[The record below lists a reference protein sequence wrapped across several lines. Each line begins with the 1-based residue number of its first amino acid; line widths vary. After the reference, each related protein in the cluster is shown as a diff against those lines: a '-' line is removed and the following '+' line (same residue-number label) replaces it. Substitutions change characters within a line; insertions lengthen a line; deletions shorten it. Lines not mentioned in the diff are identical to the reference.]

1 MAAIASMKPGGQRA
15 AQLTFPLIFNQN
27 FTAGR
32 AFFPTE
38 EQQPIQLL
46 LGETFQSEYHAQK
59 SADARQSV
67 YDGLANDRKKELTLL
82 TSHANFRL
90 PKPVLGQRKFANASL
105 GAAGSSS
112 CSARQD
118 GPFGAPFQMIQNE
131 MVGGVMRTQEG
142 FDYYTKNL
150 QARISQL
157 NKMNTLTMGIPV
169 ERGAII
175 QPLSDSRFEGSPDKI
190 EFFLL
195 LQQLMDSVSDGDI
208 TRFSLDNLNKMIKTM
223 FKFGPTANK
232 EDFEDMV
239 RAIAEIRNQLRQGL
253 DQPLGAEDPEQTNY
267 QITLQQYM
275 ESLAGY
281 VDEMFANMNL
291 SEKDRKT
298 LSKSLIKTLQFNRLL
313 RTKEV
318 RKSVN
323 EIRRINQRAN
333 QRAEDADEDDDAP
346 GGNGRFD
353 QGGAARED
361 DEQAGVPRQAFA
373 DAGQGGDPNREAY
386 GAERAR
392 GAREE
397 QQFAFFGQEPDVERV
412 VGEADAAIG
421 EADDDLAAAARAY
434 NLAFPPPPGGAAAAA
449 AAAAAANVQP
459 LALADDQAAVQVAQE
474 ERWEE
479 SEEANRPVYAFI
491 MQYGLDD
498 GEARPTVNTVRDT
511 LNGFLENAGRDEL
524 IGFAQD
530 MPPEVGGPYNPR
542 VGTSGATIIKNI
554 LDRLKAKEPTFR

>member
-1 MAAIASMKPGGQRA
+1 MAAIASMKPGGQRNV
-15 AQLTFPLIFNQN
+15 QLTFPLIFNQN

-59 SADARQSV
+59 AADARQSV
-67 YDGLANDRKKELTLL
+67 YDGLANDRQKEITLL

-150 QARISQL
+150 QARIGQL

-208 TRFSLDNLNKMIKTM
+208 TRFSLDNLNKMIKTI
-223 FKFGPTANK
+223 FRFGPTADK

-267 QITLQQYM
+267 QITLQTYM
-275 ESLAGY
+275 ENLAGY

-298 LSKSLIKTLQFNRLL
+298 LSKSLVKTLQFNRLL

-318 RKSVN
+318 RKSVD
-323 EIRRINQRAN
+323 EIRRRNVRAN

-361 DEQAGVPRQAFA
+361 DEQEGVPRQAF
-373 DAGQGGDPNREAY
+373 AGQGGDPNREAY
-386 GAERAR
+386 GAERAE
-392 GAREE
+392 GAREQ
-397 QQFAFFGQEPDVERV
+397 QQFAFFGQEPDVDRV
-412 VGEADAAIG
+412 VGEADRNAQFAAM
-421 EADDDLAAAARAY
+421 
-434 NLAFPPPPGGAAAAA
+434 FPPPPGGAAAAA
-449 AAAAAANVQP
+449 VQP
-459 LALADDQAAVQVAQE
+459 LALADDQEAVQVAQE
-474 ERWEE
+474 ERWDV
-479 SEEANRPVYAFI
+479 SEEAQRPVYAFI
-491 MQYGLDD
+491 MEYALDD
-498 GEARPTVNTVRDT
+498 GEARPTVNTVRGV
-511 LNGFLENAGRDEL
+511 LNNYLENAGRDEL
-524 IGFAQD
+524 IGFAQG

-542 VGTSGATIIKNI
+542 TGTSAATIIKNI

>member
-1 MAAIASMKPGGQRA
+1 MKPGGQRA
-15 AQLTFPLIFNQN
+15 AQLTFPLIFNEN

-32 AFFPTE
+32 AFFPTAE
-38 EQQPIQLL
+38 EQPIQLL

-59 SADARQSV
+59 AADARQSV
-67 YDGLANDRKKELTLL
+67 YDGLANDRRKEMTLL

-105 GAAGSSS
+105 GAAGASSG
-112 CSARQD
+112 SARQD
-118 GPFGAPFQMIQNE
+118 GPFGAPFQMIENE

-150 QARISQL
+150 QARIGQL
-157 NKMNTLTMGIPV
+157 NKMNTLTMGVPV

-208 TRFSLDNLNKMIKTM
+208 TRFSLDNLNKMIKTI
-223 FKFGPTANK
+223 FRFGPTADK

-267 QITLQQYM
+267 QITLQTYM

-298 LSKSLIKTLQFNRLL
+298 LSKSLVKTLQFNRLL
-313 RTKEV
+313 RTNEV
-318 RKSVN
+318 RQSVDI
-323 EIRRINQRAN
+323 IRQRNVRAN

-361 DEQAGVPRQAFA
+361 DEQQGVQRQAFA

-392 GAREE
+392 GANEQ
-397 QQFAFFGQEPDVERV
+397 QQFAFFGQEPQD
-412 VGEADAAIG
+412 AD
-421 EADDDLAAAARAY
+421 ELLEAAREMAPLQFG
-434 NLAFPPPPGGAAAAA
+434 NMFPAPPGGAAAAA
-449 AAAAAANVQP
+449 AAAAAQVQP
-459 LALADDQAAVQVAQE
+459 IALADNQAAVQVAQE
-474 ERWEE
+474 ERWDV
-479 SEEANRPVYAFI
+479 SQEAQRPVYAFI
-491 MQYGLDD
+491 MENGLVD
-498 GEARPTVNTVRDT
+498 GDVRPTVNDLRDILNQT
-511 LNGFLENAGRDEL
+511 LQYGGRDEI
-524 IGFAQD
+524 IGFAQG

-542 VGTSGATIIKNI
+542 SGTSGAIIIKNI
-554 LDRLKAKEPTFR
+554 LDRLKANEPTFR

>member
-1 MAAIASMKPGGQRA
+1 MFGINRMAAIASMKPGGQRA
-15 AQLTFPLIFNQN
+15 AQLTFPLIFNEN

-32 AFFPTE
+32 AFFPTAE
-38 EQQPIQLL
+38 EQPIQLL

-59 SADARQSV
+59 AADARQSV
-67 YDGLANDRKKELTLL
+67 YDGLANDRRKEMTLL

-112 CSARQD
+112 GSARQD
-118 GPFGAPFQMIQNE
+118 GPFGAPFQMIENE

-150 QARISQL
+150 QSRIEQL
-157 NKMNTLTMGIPV
+157 NKMNTLTMGVPV
-169 ERGAII
+169 ERGATI

-208 TRFSLDNLNKMIKTM
+208 TRFTLDNLNKMIKTM
-223 FKFGPTANK
+223 FRFGPTADK

-253 DQPLGAEDPEQTNY
+253 DQPLGEVLPEQANY
-267 QITLQQYM
+267 EITLENYM

-298 LSKSLIKTLQFNRLL
+298 LSKSLVKTLQFDRLL
-313 RTKEV
+313 KIAGKKQV
-318 RKSVN
+318 RKVVDFL
-323 EIRRINQRAN
+323 RRRDIRAN
-333 QRAEDADEDDDAP
+333 QAAEDADEDDDAP

-353 QGGAARED
+353 QGGVARED
-361 DEQAGVPRQAFA
+361 DEQEGVQRQAFA

-392 GAREE
+392 GARE
-397 QQFAFFGQEPDVERV
+397 QQEFAFFGQEPQD
-412 VGEADAAIG
+412 AD
-421 EADDDLAAAARAY
+421 ELLAAAREMAPLQFG
-434 NLAFPPPPGGAAAAA
+434 NMFPAPPGGAAAAA
-449 AAAAAANVQP
+449 AAAAAQVQP
-459 LALADDQAAVQVAQE
+459 IALADNQAAVQVAQE
-474 ERWEE
+474 ERWDV
-479 SEEANRPVYAFI
+479 SQEAQRPVYAFI
-491 MQYGLDD
+491 MENGLDD
-498 GEARPTVNTVRDT
+498 GQVRPTVSSVRES
-511 LNGFLENAGRDEL
+511 LNYFLEGAGRDEL
-524 IGFAQD
+524 IGFAQE

-542 VGTSGATIIKNI
+542 AGTSGATIIKNI
-554 LDRLKAKEPTFR
+554 LDRMKAKEPTFR